1 MFEELWGP
9 IATVVAATIG
19 AIAVYVTHR
28 QKERLAECR
37 LAVRDLQRFRELEE
51 LWAEE
56 LFKQSPSAT
65 SAEAVR
71 LRLRGLLPT
80 DHAIGVYGEPKR
92 IKKLLESL

>member
-1 MFEELWGP
+1 
-9 IATVVAATIG
+9 
-19 AIAVYVTHR
+19 
-28 QKERLAECR
+28 
-37 LAVRDLQRFRELEE
+37 LQRFRELEE

-56 LFKQSPSAT
+56 LFKQSPGAT